1 MGAHETGF
9 PARACNVTSAD
20 YPQPLAG
27 IRVIEFCQVA
37 AGPFCGMLL
46 ADMGADVIKV
56 EPPQGDSLRAWPPLS
71 KGFSE
76 GFASLNRNKRSIAI
90 NLKEADDLAIARRL
104 ILSADIVV
112 ENNRPGVMKRLGLGY
127 ESFTAEHP
135 QLLYCSVSAFG
146 QTGPRAQ
153 DGGFDVSVQAAAG
166 VMSVTGERD
175 GPPLKAGVPIA
186 DFASGLYAAF
196 SICALLRQ
204 VAARGC
210 GEHVDIPMLG
220 ASLGVGAFQTSE
232 YFGYGRD
239 PERLGSA
246 HPRNAPY
253 QGFRASDE
261 HFVLAAGN
269 NKLWASVCR
278 IIQREDLIDAPQF
291 ANTSDRAANQ
301 SELAEILGAAFA
313 TQPAAHWIAAFRA
326 AGVPCELIQSYS
338 QALSQPQVEHMG
350 WVQPLDLPSGV
361 KTRTFGSPIMLSGL
375 AAAVRRSP
383 PALDGDRA
391 EILAELDEMAARQ
404 RP

>member
-1 MGAHETGF
+1 
-9 PARACNVTSAD
+9 
-20 YPQPLAG
+20 LAG

-76 GFASLNRNKRSIAI
+76 GFASLNRNKRSIALD
-90 NLKEADDLAIARRL
+90 LKEAGDAAIARRL
-104 ILSADIVV
+104 ILSADVVV
-112 ENNRPGVMKRLGLGY
+112 ENNRPGVMERLGLGY
-127 ESFTAEHP
+127 ERFAAEH
-135 QLLYCSVSAFG
+135 LRLVYCSVSAFG

-153 DGGFDVSVQAAAG
+153 DGGFDTSVQAAAG
-166 VMSVTGERD
+166 IMSVTGERD
-175 GPPLKAGVPIA
+175 GPPVKAGVPIA

-196 SICALLRQ
+196 SICACLRR
-204 VAARGC
+204 VALAGH

-239 PERLGSA
+239 PERVGSA

-253 QGFRASDE
+253 QAFRASDE
-261 HFVLAAGN
+261 YFVLAAGN
-269 NKLWASVCR
+269 HTLWASVCR
-278 IIQREDLIDAPQF
+278 IIEREELIHDPRF
-291 ANTSDRAANQ
+291 VTTTDRAANQ
-301 SELAEILGAAFA
+301 RELAEILGAVFA
-313 TQPAAHWIAAFRA
+313 ERPADHWITALRT

-338 QALSQPQVEHMG
+338 QALSQPQVACTG
-350 WVQPLDLPSGV
+350 WVQPLQLPSGV
-361 KTRTFGSPIMLSGL
+361 MTKTFGSPVVMAGRPAPI
-375 AAAVRRSP
+375 RRPP

-391 EILAELDEMAARQ
+391 EILAELDQVGARGA
-404 RP
+404 

>member
-1 MGAHETGF
+1 MSET
-9 PARACNVTSAD
+9 A
-20 YPQPLAG
+20 YPQPLSG

-56 EPPQGDSLRAWPPLS
+56 EPPGGDSLRAWPPLS
-71 KGFSE
+71 EGFSE
-76 GFASLNRNKRSIAI
+76 GFASLNRNKRSIAL
-90 NLKEADDLAIARRL
+90 NLKQPQDNLIARRL
-104 ILSADIVV
+104 ILSADAVI
-112 ENNRPGVMKRLGLGY
+112 ENNRPGVMDRLGLGY
-127 ESFTAEHP
+127 DSFKAEHP
-135 QLLYCSVSAFG
+135 KLVYCSVSAFG
-146 QTGPRAQ
+146 QTGPRSQ

-166 VMSVTGERD
+166 IMSVTGEPD
-175 GPPLKAGVPIA
+175 GPPTKAGVPVA

-196 SICALLRQ
+196 SICALLRR
-204 VAARGC
+204 AATQGR
-210 GEHVDIPMLG
+210 GEHVDVPMLG

-232 YFGYGRD
+232 FFGYGRD

-269 NKLWASVCR
+269 NKLWASVCQ
-278 IIQREDLIDAPQF
+278 IIGRADLIHEPRF

-301 SELAEILGAAFA
+301 AELAGILGDIFA
-313 TQPAAHWIAAFRA
+313 TRPAAHWVGEFRA

-338 QALSQPQVEHMG
+338 AALSQPQVEHMG
-350 WVQPLDLPSGV
+350 WVQPLTLPSGV
-361 KTRTFGSPIMLSGL
+361 ATRTFGSPIMMSGQG
-375 AAAVRRSP
+375 APVKSPP

-391 EILAELDEMAARQ
+391 AILAELDEVMG
-404 RP
+404 